1 MANLEQLLE
10 LNTKYQDSYRQLEKI
25 LLDILEAGEV
35 TQSNLED
42 MQSKFEQETEYYNCL
57 KQMQQTQNDMT
68 LQEQIDELRDT
79 KLDISVDSIIDL
91 LTNGGRSSAIS
102 VGENGSIILD
112 AASIEELNQVRF
124 TVDEQNK
131 RIESVIADTEVEQ
144 EDGTKVKLKVL
155 FSTLDQKVDGVTTT
169 VGQIEGIAND
179 ANSKA
184 EGALTAASQIEQKVD
199 RITTTV
205 QGYETAINKG
215 VVKVDNEFYIS
226 TSKESLVG
234 GSWTSTTPTTIS
246 DGKYLWIRPVYTL
259 KDGTKSQ
266 GTPVCTSGAK
276 GDKGDKGDKGTD
288 GTNGTNGKDGEN
300 GKDGKGIA
308 NITSYYQVNNSPT
321 EAPTEWVA
329 NTPPEMTPEKRYLWS
344 YTRTDFT
351 DGSAYATNIR
361 VMGVYGTQGLQ
372 GLQGPQGEQG
382 IQGPAGTDG
391 KNTYFHIKYSSYPRP
406 QFSSQLSETPAE
418 YIGTYVDNEP
428 DDSTNPWDYT
438 WARFQGLQGPQGEQG
453 IPGVGT
459 DGKTT
464 YLHIKYSNDNGQTFT
479 SNNGETVGTYIG
491 TCTDFNIDDPTEVG
505 SYTWAKIKGD
515 QGPQGSQGEQGPQGE
530 QGAQGETGNG
540 IDHILTIYFVST
552 SKTTAPT
559 FAEYGWV
566 LDIPAYVEGN
576 YLWSAYKI
584 WYTDGTVGFTTP
596 QYCSEWEANNK
607 AEKAVSVA
615 TQTNDMF
622 NWIVKKGSSSSSITL
637 TDATISAIANS
648 SIKLKAS
655 QITLEGLVTA
665 NNNFKILADGSIEAV
680 NAKFTGD
687 ITGSTFSS
695 KDGSFTVGADGRAEV
710 DSLSVNGEFST
721 DVLTVN
727 EINNS
732 RYQPVLD
739 EDVII
744 YIDPLGVASNEF
756 TNYSTFTSIAQF
768 LDMCPQNLN
777 GHDVTLHFINN
788 VSENIYFTKFH
799 SGRIVFSLNSKIL
812 LGYMYVSGYGMQYEF
827 SPNNNGK
834 IMPNTAYL
842 GDNGNYSVFAYN
854 TSLRIQDVTIYAGN
868 GSGNNSGI
876 ELSNFA
882 NGKIDNV
889 SFVNCYNAVRAYV
902 CSRAYITNTK
912 GQASSFTFYSLSGSV
927 LAFGSAPNASSKGGD
942 GYRYAVGSNGQCLV
956 EGADFSAGAVS
967 GTNTNTSTGTTT
979 KTVTIT
985 SDYGDTYRKTVY
997 NSWKKDGT
1005 VRQGDY
1011 GYGDCVGCWFFGTK
1025 LSNYANRNVSKIVIT
1040 FTRQS
1045 GGVSTAVTHG
1055 VRTHNYATRPSGS
1068 PSFNINFSKSVS
1080 VGVGG
1085 TGTIT
1090 LTSSTD
1096 IKNFLAAKGIGLVPS
1111 SQTSSYYSVCSGTCK
1126 VKITYTA

>member
-10 LNTKYQDSYRQLEKI
+10 LNTKYQDSYGQLEKI

-276 GDKGDKGDKGTD
+276 GD
-288 GTNGTNGKDGEN
+288 
-300 GKDGKGIA
+300 
-308 NITSYYQVNNSPT
+308 
-321 EAPTEWVA
+321 
-329 NTPPEMTPEKRYLWS
+329 
-344 YTRTDFT
+344 
-351 DGSAYATNIR
+351 
-361 VMGVYGTQGLQ
+361 
-372 GLQGPQGEQG
+372 QGPQG
-382 IQGPAGTDG
+382 P
-391 KNTYFHIKYSSYPRP
+391 
-406 QFSSQLSETPAE
+406 
-418 YIGTYVDNEP
+418 
-428 DDSTNPWDYT
+428 
-438 WARFQGLQGPQGEQG
+438 
-453 IPGVGT
+453 
-459 DGKTT
+459 
-464 YLHIKYSNDNGQTFT
+464 
-479 SNNGETVGTYIG
+479 
-491 TCTDFNIDDPTEVG
+491 
-505 SYTWAKIKGD
+505 
-515 QGPQGSQGEQGPQGE
+515 
-530 QGAQGETGNG
+530 QGETGNG

-566 LDIPAYVEGN
+566 LDIPAYVESN

-695 KDGSFTVGADGRAEV
+695 RDGSFTVGADGRAEV

-744 YIDPLGVASNEF
+744 YIDPLGVASDEF

-768 LDMCPQNLN
+768 MDMCPQNLN

-868 GSGNNSGI
+868 GSGNNNGI

-912 GQASSFTFYSLSGSV
+912 GQAASFTFYSLSGSV
-927 LAFGSAPNASSKGGD
+927 LAFGSAPNASSKGGA
-942 GYRYAVGSNGQCLV
+942 GYRYAVASNGQCLV

-997 NSWKKDGT
+997 NNWKKDGT

-1025 LSNYANRNVSKIVIT
+1025 LSNYANMNVSKIVIT

-1045 GGVSTAVTHG
+1045 GGVSTTVTHG

-1068 PSFNINFSKSVS
+1068 PSFNSNFSKSVS

-1096 IKNFLAAKGIGLVPS
+1096 IKNFLAAKGIGLVPA